1 LEKELKKASARYLN
15 ETTRDDLMG
24 RSDDFE
30 SEEMQTQLIDNTER
44 LERSSRKL
52 QDGYRIAV
60 ETEQVGAGILSDL
73 STQRIVLS
81 RTRERLKEAEEDL
94 SQSSRVLTKM
104 IRRVMQNRLV
114 LVVVIAFLFII
125 VSVTIYAIVK

>member
-1 LEKELKKASARYLN
+1 
-15 ETTRDDLMG
+15 MG

-73 STQRIVLS
+73 STQRSVLS